1 MRATNFEKISRSQK
15 KKRTEVEQSL
25 FPSFHPSATFLLH
38 RIRRT
43 QNCPLLSHT
52 PSLCL
57 LDAMMTYYH
66 ASSSSSRAPFGGY
79 IGFTSR
85 IRSVVV
91 TKKTHHTCV
100 FKKKTSFS
108 FLKSRL
114 KKADILGYFHL
125 FPAVTIPNYC
135 LLSSQLIHITH
146 THIKRSHRRSIC
158 TRKAQLTVKSERLIF
173 SRACE
178 GERRARI
185 LYLIWHLFTRLSGS
199 RVVAHSKK
207 NHNALARWRERRS

>member
-1 MRATNFEKISRSQK
+1 M
-15 KKRTEVEQSL
+15 V
-25 FPSFHPSATFLLH
+25 P
-38 RIRRT
+38 
-43 QNCPLLSHT
+43 
-52 PSLCL
+52 
-57 LDAMMTYYH
+57 
-66 ASSSSSRAPFGGY
+66 
-79 IGFTSR
+79 
-85 IRSVVV
+85 
-91 TKKTHHTCV
+91 KKTHHTCV

-125 FPAVTIPNYC
+125 FPAVTIPNYY

-146 THIKRSHRRSIC
+146 TRIQRSHRRSIC

-185 LYLIWHLFTRLSGS
+185 LYLIWHLFTRLFKAKGS
-199 RVVAHSKK
+199 RVIANSK
-207 NHNALARWRERRS
+207 NNYNSLAQWRERRSCDEIPRNRYDSIVFVLFFFFCLQSAEDARETKSVRDAWSCQPICQSKCPFKNLRSRKKRREDFKGRR

>member
-1 MRATNFEKISRSQK
+1 MHVQK
-15 KKRTEVEQSL
+15 KKKEVEQSL
-25 FPSFHPSATFLLH
+25 FPSFHPFSLN
-38 RIRRT
+38 IPRRT

-100 FKKKTSFS
+100 FLKKTSFS

-125 FPAVTIPNYC
+125 FIRRLHDSELLC
-135 LLSSQLIHITH
+135 LLSSQRIHIIRTSK
-146 THIKRSHRRSIC
+146 TC
-158 TRKAQLTVKSERLIF
+158 T
-173 SRACE
+173 
-178 GERRARI
+178 
-185 LYLIWHLFTRLSGS
+185 
-199 RVVAHSKK
+199 SKK
-207 NHNALARWRERRS
+207 YMCAQS